1 VCPVT
6 LEGMNDRS
14 NVIVVGVDGSVGAD
28 AALDF
33 AFREG
38 AARGC
43 PVEVVTAW
51 LWVSS
56 GDVLGH
62 QSQVRDG
69 RIVVRQMQDEVV
81 DQAVTRAAA
90 TPELSQLVVH
100 DFAGRV
106 LSARSEGVSMLVIGS
121 GAQTSSTDRTLGA
134 VSEYCLR
141 HSPVPVVIVP
151 QPERVRTRA
160 VMTDLSLIPA

>member
-1 VCPVT
+1 
-6 LEGMNDRS
+6 MKDRS
-14 NVIVVGVDGSVGAD
+14 DVIVVGVDGSVGAD

-33 AFREG
+33 ALREG

-56 GDVLGH
+56 GDMLGH

-69 RIVVRQMQDEVV
+69 KIVVQQMQDEVV
-81 DQAVTRAAA
+81 EQAVGRAVV
-90 TPELSQLVVH
+90 TPAVSQLVVH

-106 LSARSEGVSMLVIGS
+106 LSARAEGVSMLVIGS

-134 VSEYCLR
+134 VAEYCLR
-141 HSPVPVVIVP
+141 HSPVPVVVVP
-151 QPERVRTRA
+151 QPERVRTRSA
-160 VMTDLSLIPA
+160 FTDLSLIPA

>member
-1 VCPVT
+1 
-6 LEGMNDRS
+6 MKDRS

-33 AFREG
+33 ALREG

-56 GDVLGH
+56 ADMLGH
-62 QSQVRDG
+62 QNQVRDG
-69 RIVVRQMQDEVV
+69 KIVVQQMQDDVV
-81 DQAVTRAAA
+81 DQALARAAA
-90 TPELSQLVVH
+90 LPEVSQLVVH

-106 LSARSEGVSMLVIGS
+106 LAARSEGVSMLVIGS

-134 VSEYCLR
+134 VAEYCLR
-141 HSPVPVVIVP
+141 HSPVPVLVVP
-151 QPERVRTRA
+151 RPERVRARSA
-160 VMTDLSLIPA
+160 ISDYSLIPA

>member
-1 VCPVT
+1 M
-6 LEGMNDRS
+6 EDRS
-14 NVIVVGVDGSVGAD
+14 NVIVVGVDGSIGAD

-33 AFREG
+33 ALREG

-56 GDVLGH
+56 ADLLGH

-69 RIVVRQMQDEVV
+69 KIMVRQMQDEVLEL
-81 DQAVTRAAA
+81 ALARA
-90 TPELSQLVVH
+90 TSIPEVSQLVVH

-106 LSARSEGVSMLVIGS
+106 LAARSDGVSMLVIGS

-134 VSEYCLR
+134 VAEYCLR
-141 HSPVPVVIVP
+141 HTPVPVVVLP
-151 QPERVRTRA
+151 QPERVRARTSIS
-160 VMTDLSLIPA
+160 DLSLIPA

>member
-1 VCPVT
+1 
-6 LEGMNDRS
+6 MKDRS

-33 AFREG
+33 ALREG

-56 GDVLGH
+56 ADMLGH
-62 QSQVRDG
+62 QNQVRDG
-69 RIVVRQMQDEVV
+69 KIVVQQMQDDVV
-81 DQAVTRAAA
+81 EQALARAADRL
-90 TPELSQLVVH
+90 PEVSQLVVH

-134 VSEYCLR
+134 VAEYCLR
-141 HSPVPVVIVP
+141 HSPVPVLVVP
-151 QPERVRTRA
+151 QPERVRARTA
-160 VMTDLSLIPA
+160 ISDYSLIPA

>member
-1 VCPVT
+1 MK
-6 LEGMNDRS
+6 ERS

-33 AFREG
+33 ALREG

-56 GDVLGH
+56 ADMLGH
-62 QSQVRDG
+62 QNQVRDG
-69 RIVVRQMQDEVV
+69 KIVVQQMQDDVV
-81 DQAVTRAAA
+81 EQALARAAA
-90 TPELSQLVVH
+90 ARLPEVSQLVVH

-134 VSEYCLR
+134 VAEYCLR
-141 HSPVPVVIVP
+141 HSPVPVLVVP
-151 QPERVRTRA
+151 QPERVRARNA
-160 VMTDLSLIPA
+160 ISDLSLIPA

>member
-1 VCPVT
+1 
-6 LEGMNDRS
+6 MKDRS

-33 AFREG
+33 ALREG

-56 GDVLGH
+56 ADMLGH
-62 QSQVRDG
+62 QNQVRDG
-69 RIVVRQMQDEVV
+69 KIVVQQMQDEVV
-81 DQAVTRAAA
+81 EQALARASKV
-90 TPELSQLVVH
+90 PEVSQLVVH

-106 LSARSEGVSMLVIGS
+106 LSARADGASMLVIGS

-134 VSEYCLR
+134 VAEYCLR
-141 HSPVPVVIVP
+141 HTPVPVVVLP
-151 QPERVRTRA
+151 QPERIRARTA
-160 VMTDLSLIPA
+160 ISDLSLIPA

>member
-1 VCPVT
+1 
-6 LEGMNDRS
+6 MKDRS

-33 AFREG
+33 ALREG

-56 GDVLGH
+56 ADMLGH

-69 RIVVRQMQDEVV
+69 KIVVQQMQDEVV
-81 DQAVTRAAA
+81 EQALARASGV
-90 TPELSQLVVH
+90 PEVSQLVVH

-106 LSARSEGVSMLVIGS
+106 LSARSDGVSMLVIGS

-134 VSEYCLR
+134 VAEYCLR
-141 HSPVPVVIVP
+141 HTPVPVVVLP
-151 QPERVRTRA
+151 QPERVRARTA
-160 VMTDLSLIPA
+160 IYDLSQIPA